1 MPLFAAFETE
11 KDPEAWQQMLE
22 TLVAIDAA
30 EIGAALARLALER
43 RGFLRFGSADLRRQL
58 AIVRALAARNS
69 PAARQA
75 LARIAAEGQGEV
87 REAAQTAVTRGSP

>member
-1 MPLFAAFETE
+1 M
-11 KDPEAWQQMLE
+11 
-22 TLVAIDAA
+22 
-30 EIGAALARLALER
+30 GRLAGATGIDRTVEV
-43 RGFLRFGSADLRRQL
+43 AVEE